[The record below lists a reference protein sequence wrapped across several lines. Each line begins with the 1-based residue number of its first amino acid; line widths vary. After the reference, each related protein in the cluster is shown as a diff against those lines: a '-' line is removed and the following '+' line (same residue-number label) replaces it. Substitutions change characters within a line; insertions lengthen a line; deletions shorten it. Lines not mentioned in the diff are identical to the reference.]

1 MPHKISA
8 RARLLNPLRLTRYA
22 RSSTPLDLETRAP
35 SEAAERHR
43 FTKLLGFLR
52 VRRRQLAVG
61 AAVVVAG
68 FFGVAALPA
77 FAAPA
82 PSQQPLHLQ
91 AMSVSTPVVLPHT
104 VRDGYDIS
112 HFTPVM
118 WPVPAGTRMASD
130 FGPRIAPCRGCSSF
144 HRGVDWNPGAGY
156 PIAAIADGVVTEAG
170 TGGELGVHAS
180 IQHNING
187 EIVTSIYGHMQRGSM
202 SLHVGD
208 AVGRGQVIGRVG
220 NTGAST
226 GAHLHFGL
234 AHGADVFDPIP
245 WMQAHVNS

>member
-1 MPHKISA
+1 MPQRISA
-8 RARLLNPLRLTRYA
+8 LARVLNPLRLTRYA
-22 RSSTPLDLETRAP
+22 RSSTPVDRETRAA
-35 SEAAERHR
+35 SDATEHHR

-52 VRRRQLAVG
+52 AGRRQLAVG
-61 AAVVVAG
+61 AAVVAVG
-68 FFGVAALPA
+68 LVGLTALPA
-77 FAAPA
+77 LAAPA
-82 PSQQPLHLQ
+82 PSEQPLHLQ
-91 AMSVSTPVVLPHT
+91 AMSVSAPVVLPHT
-104 VRDGYDIS
+104 ARDGYDIS

-118 WPVPAGTRMASD
+118 WPVPAGTRMSSD
-130 FGPRIAPCRGCSSF
+130 FGPRSCRGCSSF

-156 PIAAIADGVVTEAG
+156 PIPAIADGVVTEAG

-208 AVGRGQVIGRVG
+208 AVGRGQIIGLVG
-220 NTGAST
+220 STGMST

-234 AHGADVFDPIP
+234 EHGANVFDPIP